1 MHTPLFCR
9 AYVGGDEK
17 GAYAGPGSTN
27 HNHHEKTTQKRM
39 KEPPPYRDDNAMRD
53 PKNSL

>member
-1 MHTPLFCR
+1 MKKEP
-9 AYVGGDEK
+9 D
-17 GAYAGPGSTN
+17 AGPGSTN